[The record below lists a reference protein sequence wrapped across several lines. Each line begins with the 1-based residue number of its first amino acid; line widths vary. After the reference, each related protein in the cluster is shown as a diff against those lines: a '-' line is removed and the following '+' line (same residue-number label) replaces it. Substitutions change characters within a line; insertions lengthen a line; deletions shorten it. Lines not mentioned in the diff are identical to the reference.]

1 MFSTPITHSLK
12 LRLVVIIG
20 VLALGTTLLLS
31 NIVSGYSKQ
40 QIQFDK
46 GSLIREVAVQMA
58 NRLSQDMNTRAQE
71 ILFLTELQQIK
82 DPVTPL
88 GQKQALFEQIKR
100 AYPHYAWI
108 GITDQSGNILA
119 GTEGLLVG
127 KNVSKRDWFTHGRQG
142 LHFGNAHDAFLLAKI
157 MPKPKWDDLPL
168 RLVDLSAPVRDASG
182 KFMGVIC
189 GHLSLDWAF
198 EARDRML
205 ANLSDKAIDM
215 LVLNHDG
222 RVLLGTPALPSLS
235 LDLSVLQSYQQ
246 AKEGVIEPQVEF
258 WPDQKPYLTVSV
270 LEPGFR
276 AYTGMG
282 WSIVAREEEATAF
295 APARALGRNVVVL
308 GILFSMLFAALL
320 WWILNRQLRPLEKV
334 SLAAEKIR
342 AQDLTATIPSIQG
355 HDEIAVFARSLTG
368 LVDDLRAKNEELRLT
383 SRVFEESGQ
392 GIVITDEKG
401 RMVRVNRAFSEI
413 TQYGEKEVIGNKPS
427 MLQSKR
433 HDAEFYRRMWES
445 LADTGVWRGEIWN
458 RNKEGEI
465 YPEWLNI
472 NALYGEEGKV
482 THYIGLFDDITEKK
496 EYEAKLLHLANY
508 DSLTDLPNR
517 HLLQQKIQTAIEQ
530 ARASTTRLGVLFVD
544 LDQFKHINDTL
555 GHPAGDVVLTEVA
568 RRFREKVGE
577 NQTLARWG
585 GDEFVVVLPGGD
597 ENAAAA
603 TAKRLMGSL
612 TPPFS
617 IEQNSYHIGA
627 SIGIA
632 MYPQDNR
639 SVDGLLR
646 CADTAMYQAKQEG
659 KKRYAFY
666 EKSMNARVEQFL
678 LIDNALR
685 SAIDNDE
692 LYLAFQPQF
701 EITGKRVVG
710 VEALLRWRHPTLGNV
725 SPVTFIPIAEETGH
739 IIELGWWVIEEAM
752 RAYSK
757 INADNGRPIAV
768 SINLSARQ
776 LMDAKLPDRLD
787 GLARTNGVTPS
798 LFQIEVTES
807 AIMSD
812 EQAAIN
818 VLYRFRE
825 YGFPISIDDFGTGY
839 SCLNYINRIKPQE
852 IKIDQSFVQNITTSA
867 DSRNIVTFTVGLAK
881 TMGMAVVAEGVET
894 PEQLSMLR
902 DIGEMR
908 LQGFLLSQPMRLS
921 ELMAPNSKQDG

>member
-1 MFSTPITHSLK
+1 MFGIPIKHSLK

-20 VLALGTTLLLS
+20 VMALGTTLLLS
-31 NIVSGYSKQ
+31 NIVSGYSKR
-40 QIQFDK
+40 QIQSDK
-46 GSLIREVAVQMA
+46 GSLILEVAVQMA

-71 ILFLTELQQIK
+71 IRFLTELNLIK
-82 DPVTPL
+82 NPATPL
-88 GQKQALFEQIKR
+88 GQKQALFEQVKR

-108 GITDQSGNILA
+108 GITDESGNILA

-127 KNVSKRDWFTHGRQG
+127 KNVSKRDWFIYGRQG

-168 RLVDLSAPVRDASG
+168 RLVDLSAPVHDASG

-222 RVLLGTPALPSLS
+222 RVLMGTPALPSLS
-235 LDLSVLQSYQQ
+235 VDLSVLQSYRQ
-246 AKEGVIEPQVEF
+246 AKGGTIKPQVES
-258 WPDQKPYLTVSV
+258 WPDDKRYLTASV
-270 LEPGFR
+270 PEPGFR

-282 WSIVAREEEATAF
+282 WSIVAREEEAIAF
-295 APARALGRNVVVL
+295 APARDLGRNVVYL
-308 GILFSMLFAALL
+308 GFMFAMLFAGLL
-320 WWILNRQLRPLEKV
+320 WWILSRQLKPLEKV
-334 SLAAEKIR
+334 SLAAERIR
-342 AQDLTATIPSIQG
+342 AQDLTATIPPIQG
-355 HDEIAVFARSLTG
+355 QDEIALFARSLTA
-368 LVDDLRAKNEELRLT
+368 LVDDLRGKNEELRLT
-383 SRVFEESGQ
+383 SRVFAESGQ

-401 RMVRVNRAFSEI
+401 DMVRVNRAFCEI
-413 TQYGEKEVIGNKPS
+413 TQYDEGEAIGNNPS
-427 MLQSKR
+427 MLSSKR
-433 HDAEFYRRMWES
+433 HPADFYRNMWKS
-445 LADTGVWRGEIWN
+445 LADAGVWRGEIWN
-458 RNKEGEI
+458 RNKEGRI

-472 NALYGEEGKV
+472 NALYDENGSV

-517 HLLQQKIQTAIEQ
+517 HLLQQKIQTAVDQ
-530 ARASTTRLGVLFVD
+530 ARTSNSGLGVLFVD

-568 RRFREKVGE
+568 KRFLEKVGE
-577 NQTLARWG
+577 THTLARWG
-585 GDEFVVVLPGGD
+585 GDEFVLVLPGGD
-597 ENAAAA
+597 GNAAAA
-603 TAKRLMGSL
+603 MAKRLLESL
-612 TPPFS
+612 IPPFR

-632 MYPQDNR
+632 MFPLDNR
-639 SVDGLLR
+639 SVEGLLR

-659 KKRYAFY
+659 KNRYAFY

-685 SAIDNDE
+685 LAVDNKE

-701 EITGKRVVG
+701 EITGKQVIG
-710 VEALLRWRHPTLGNV
+710 VEALLRWSHPSLGNV
-725 SPVTFIPIAEETGH
+725 SPATFIPIAEETGH
-739 IIELGWWVIEEAM
+739 IMHLGLWVIEEAM
-752 RAYSK
+752 RAYKEISAT
-757 INADNGRPIAV
+757 IDRAITI
-768 SINLSARQ
+768 SINLSAHQ
-776 LMDAKLPDRLD
+776 LMDTKLPDWLNK
-787 GLARTNGVTPS
+787 LARANGISPS

-812 EQAAIN
+812 EKSAID
-818 VLYRFRE
+818 VLSRFSE

-852 IKIDQSFVQNITTSA
+852 IKIDRTFVQNITTNA

-881 TMGMAVVAEGVET
+881 TMGMEVVAEGVET
-894 PEQLSMLR
+894 PEQLSLLR

-908 LQGFLLSQPMRLS
+908 IQGFLLGQPVRIG
-921 ELMAPNSKQDG
+921 ELTQSLE

>member
-1 MFSTPITHSLK
+1 
-12 LRLVVIIG
+12 
-20 VLALGTTLLLS
+20 
-31 NIVSGYSKQ
+31 
-40 QIQFDK
+40 
-46 GSLIREVAVQMA
+46 
-58 NRLSQDMNTRAQE
+58 
-71 ILFLTELQQIK
+71 
-82 DPVTPL
+82 
-88 GQKQALFEQIKR
+88 
-100 AYPHYAWI
+100 
-108 GITDQSGNILA
+108 
-119 GTEGLLVG
+119 
-127 KNVSKRDWFTHGRQG
+127 
-142 LHFGNAHDAFLLAKI
+142 LAKI